1 VSLLSRLAV
10 LFAALA
16 LCLPGIAIAQT
27 TTIPQSGAGVSDNPP
42 ASLDGGEPGPAA
54 SEPSPPP
61 SSTEPA
67 PSAPVASAAR
77 PAAGD
82 ELPNTGSDPRL
93 LFLVGAMLMLFG
105 VGLRLRTADAE
116 LY

>member
-27 TTIPQSGAGVSDNPP
+27 TTIPQGGAGVSDNPP

-54 SEPSPPP
+54 SEPSPP

-77 PAAGD
+77 PAAGN

>member
-16 LCLPGIAIAQT
+16 LCLPGSAIAQT
-27 TTIPQSGAGVSDNPP
+27 TTIPQGGAGVSDNPP

-54 SEPSPPP
+54 SEPSPP

-77 PAAGD
+77 PAAGN

>member
-54 SEPSPPP
+54 SEPSPP

-77 PAAGD
+77 PAAGN

>member
-1 VSLLSRLAV
+1 MSLLSRLAV

-27 TTIPQSGAGVSDNPP
+27 TTIPQGGAGVSDNPP

-54 SEPSPPP
+54 SEPSPP

-77 PAAGD
+77 PAAGN